1 MDRFTADLHIHS
13 RFSRATSKN
22 LNIRGLA
29 AWARIKGLDVLG
41 TGDFTHPEWVAE
53 MQDQLREDGRGLYV
67 LKDPTGIGEEIPGMS
82 GDPSGVTRFMLQTEI
97 SSIYKRGGQVR
108 KVHNLVY
115 MPNLEAVLRFNERLA
130 QVGNLASD
138 GRPILGLD
146 SRDLLEMVLETDP
159 MAFLIPAHI
168 WTPWFALFGSK
179 SGFNS
184 VEECYGDLS
193 QHIFAMETG
202 LSSDPE
208 MNWTWS
214 ALDRFRMI
222 SNSDAHSG
230 EKLGRECNLFQ
241 GEISYEGIFRALR
254 GESLGHK
261 FLGTVEFFP
270 EEGKYHMDGHRK
282 CGVVMDPQ
290 ETAMRGGLCPVCGK
304 PVTRGVLARIA
315 DLADR
320 EEPQRPKGQ
329 PGFVSM
335 VPLKE
340 LLSEVVGVGPGSKKV
355 HNRYLGLMKRFGS
368 ELAVLRR
375 APLEDLRREDP
386 VLAEGVGRMRE
397 GQVLRKP
404 GFDGEFGVISV
415 FTPQE
420 RDRIKNGLFL
430 MGPMPETPEQ
440 PTPDN
445 AADGARIT
453 PPGTG
458 TPAADALPDE
468 EARPMAVRV
477 APDARRVRYN
487 TMQREAIAAGP
498 GPVMV
503 VAGPGTGKTQTLMGR
518 ITRLLEA
525 GQPPRRI
532 LVLTFTRRAAVE
544 LRERLQ
550 QTLNLESDAPL
561 PQAGTLHSL
570 AFEYWR
576 HAYDEEPV
584 VIDESSAK
592 TIFAEVNPDLTGR
605 DLDRAW
611 KNYNLARETLNE
623 PDAGLAEAVERY
635 TKQKESWNLADYTD
649 LLEFLLEQSQ
659 GKTFQR
665 IHHHVL
671 VDEVQDLSPLQI
683 KLVTSL
689 CTEDGQGFFAIGDP
703 CQSIYGFRGAAGN
716 AEQLLREK
724 WPKLETIA
732 LHDNYRSGQRI
743 LDAAQSLFPEEPKLT
758 AQQDTEATVHIFRAP
773 DGRREAAW
781 ISERIKR
788 LIGATSHSLTDAGG
802 QGIYTPGDIAVLVR
816 FRGLIPVIEGA
827 LKRYGVPCATPETAA
842 FWHEPRVAAILR
854 SAGRMLG
861 LACGHE
867 SDGRDCPEFPER
879 MLTQGPAAL
888 RTHLDPAGGY
898 DDFFWRSQP
907 FRQLEQAYARRGGWA
922 GLVNWVHLQS
932 DLELVRL
939 SVEKVQIMTLHASKG
954 LEFEVVFL
962 PALEEGILPFAGTD
976 MLTGKAGGAFQADV
990 SEEQRLLYVGMTRA
1004 RRELFL
1010 SHAQQRLLFGKTLKP
1025 HESRFLKA
1033 IPAQLMTHSTLAARK
1048 VRKERQ
1054 ISLLD

>member
-29 AWARIKGLDVLG
+29 AWARVKGLDVLG

-53 MQDQLREDGRGLYV
+53 MQEQLREDGRGLYV
-67 LKDPTGIGEEIPGMS
+67 LKHPEGIGEQVPGLEQ
-82 GDPSGVTRFMLQTEI
+82 DPGGVTRFMLQTEI

-108 KVHNLVY
+108 KIHNLVY
-115 MPNLEAVLRFNERLA
+115 MPSLEAVLRFNERLA

-146 SRDLLEMVLETDP
+146 SRDLLEMVLEADP
-159 MAFLIPAHI
+159 MAFLVPAHI

-179 SGFNS
+179 SGFNT

-193 QHIFAMETG
+193 RHIFAMETG

-214 ALDRFRMI
+214 ALDRYRMI

-230 EKLGRECNLFQ
+230 EKLGRECNVFQ
-241 GEISYEGIFRALR
+241 GEISYEGIYRALR
-254 GESLGHK
+254 GEGLGHK

-290 ETAMRGGLCPVCGK
+290 ETAMRGGICPVCGK

-320 EEPQRPKGQ
+320 NEPQRPKGQ
-329 PGFVSM
+329 PGFVSL

-340 LLSEVVGVGPGSKKV
+340 LLSEVVGVGPNSKKV
-355 HNRYLGLMKRFGS
+355 HKRYLELMRAFGS
-368 ELAVLRR
+368 ELSVLRR
-375 APLEDLRREDP
+375 TPLEDLRRMDP
-386 VLAEGVGRMRE
+386 LLAEGVGRMRE
-397 GQVLRKP
+397 GQVMRKP
-404 GFDGEFGVISV
+404 GFDGEYGVISV

-430 MGPMPETPEQ
+430 PAS
-440 PTPDN
+440 PD
-445 AADGARIT
+445 ADQEH
-453 PPGTG
+453 
-458 TPAADALPDE
+458 PAPAEPAPVDTTQAT
-468 EARPMAVRV
+468 PMAVRV
-477 APDARRVRYN
+477 ADEAKRIHYN
-487 TMQREAIAAGP
+487 TAQRKAINAGP
-498 GPVMV
+498 GPVLV

-550 QTLNLESDAPL
+550 HTLGLDEDAPL
-561 PQAGTLHSL
+561 PQAGTLHAM

-576 HAYDEEPV
+576 HAYGEEPV
-584 VIDESSAK
+584 VIDENAAK
-592 TIFAEVNPDLTGR
+592 SIFAEVNPELTGR
-605 DLDRAW
+605 DLDQAW
-611 KNYNLARETLNE
+611 KRYNLARETLDA
-623 PDAGLAEAVERY
+623 PDPDLADPVARY
-635 TKQKESWNLADYTD
+635 TRQKASWNLADYTD
-649 LLEFLLEQSQ
+649 LLDFLLEQTQ
-659 GKTFQR
+659 GEAFER

-689 CTEDGQGFFAIGDP
+689 CHKDGTGFFAIGDP

-716 AEQLLREK
+716 AEELLRQRWSK
-724 WPKLETIA
+724 IKTIT
-732 LHDNYRSGQRI
+732 LKDNYRSGQRI
-743 LDAAQSLFPEEPKLT
+743 LDAAHSLFPDQPRLRAHQDVDT
-758 AQQDTEATVHIFRAP
+758 ALHIFHAP

-781 ISERIKR
+781 ISDRVKR
-788 LIGATSHSLTDAGG
+788 LMGATSHSLTDSGA
-802 QGIYTPGDIAVLVR
+802 QGRYAPGDIAVLVR
-816 FRGLIPVIEGA
+816 FRGLIPVIENA
-827 LKRYGVPCATPETAA
+827 LKRYGIPCATPETSA
-842 FWHEPRVAAILR
+842 FWHEPRVADILCA
-854 SAGRMLG
+854 AGRILG
-861 LACGHE
+861 LSCNNGAEADNCL
-867 SDGRDCPEFPER
+867 EFPER
-879 MLTQGPAAL
+879 ALAGGPDAL
-888 RTHLDPAGGY
+888 RAHLEQTNGY
-898 DDFFWRSQP
+898 DEFFWKSKP
-907 FRQLEQAYARRGGWA
+907 YRQLQQAYERRGGWA
-922 GLVNWVHLQS
+922 GLINWVHLQS
-932 DLELVRL
+932 DLETVRL
-939 SVEKVQIMTLHASKG
+939 SAEKVQVMTLHASKG

-976 MLTGKAGGAFQADV
+976 MLTGKAEAKSSFV
-990 SEEQRLLYVGMTRA
+990 SDTAEEKRLLYVGMTRA
-1004 RRELFL
+1004 RRELYL
-1010 SHAQQRLLFGKTLKP
+1010 SHAKQRQLFGRSLKP
-1025 HESRFLKA
+1025 SMSRFLKP
-1033 IPAQLMTHSTLAARK
+1033 IPEDLLTHSVLTARK

>member
-22 LNIRGLA
+22 LNLRGLA
-29 AWARIKGLDVLG
+29 AWARVKGIDVLG

-53 MQDQLREDGRGLYV
+53 MEDQLREDGRGLYV
-67 LKDPTGIGEEIPGMS
+67 LKDPAGIGAEVPALD
-82 GDPSGVTRFMLQTEI
+82 GDPAGVTRFMLQAEI
-97 SSIYKRGGQVR
+97 SSIYKRGGKVR

-115 MPNLEAVLRFNERLA
+115 MPDLDSVRRFNERLA

-146 SRDLLEMVLETDP
+146 SRNLLEMVLETHP
-159 MAFLIPAHI
+159 MAFLVPAHI
-168 WTPWFALFGSK
+168 WTPWFALFGSN
-179 SGFNS
+179 SGFDS
-184 VEECYGDLS
+184 VEECFGDLS

-241 GEISYEGIFRALR
+241 GEASYEGIYRALR

-261 FLGTVEFFP
+261 FLGTLEFFP

-320 EEPQRPKGQ
+320 AEPQRPQGQ
-329 PGFVSM
+329 PGFESM
-335 VPLKE
+335 IPFKE
-340 LLSEVVGVGPGSKKV
+340 VLGEILGVGAGSKKV
-355 HNRYLGLMKRFGS
+355 HARYLELVGAFGS

-375 APLEDLRREDP
+375 APLEDIRRLDP
-386 VLAEGVGRMRE
+386 VLAEGIGRMRE
-397 GQVLRKP
+397 GQVMRKP
-404 GFDGEFGVISV
+404 GFDGEFGVISL

-420 RDRIKNGLFL
+420 RDRIRNGLFL
-430 MGPMPETPEQ
+430 APQPEQ
-440 PTPDN
+440 MAAPKESEAPTD
-445 AADGARIT
+445 DD
-453 PPGTG
+453 
-458 TPAADALPDE
+458 PAPAQ
-468 EARPMAVRV
+468 PMAVRV
-477 APDARRVRYN
+477 AADAARIRYN
-487 TMQREAIAAGP
+487 SDQRRAISAGP
-498 GPVMV
+498 GPVLV

-525 GQPPRRI
+525 GEPPRRI

-550 QTLNLESDAPL
+550 ATLGLDADAPL

-576 HAYDEEPV
+576 HAYGEEPV
-584 VIDESSAK
+584 VLDEHSAK
-592 TIFAEVNPDLTGR
+592 TIFAEVNPELTGR
-605 DLDRAW
+605 ELDRAW
-611 KNYNLARETLNE
+611 ERHNLARETLAEQE
-623 PDAGLAEAVERY
+623 PALAEAVQRY

-659 GKTFQR
+659 GEAFQR

-689 CTEDGQGFFAIGDP
+689 TKDKGEGFFAIGDP

-716 AEQLLREK
+716 AEELLRAV
-724 WPKLETIA
+724 WPKLERIP
-732 LHDNYRSGQRI
+732 LHENYRSGQKI
-743 LDAAQSLFPEEPKLT
+743 LNAALGLFPKEPRLE
-758 AQQDTEATVHIFRAP
+758 AQQDIDARLHIFRAP

-802 QGIYTPGDIAVLVR
+802 QGRYAPGDLAVLVR
-816 FRGLIPVIEGA
+816 FRGLIPIIEGA
-827 LKRYGVPCATPETAA
+827 LKRYGVPCATPETEA
-842 FWHEPRVAAILR
+842 FWNEPRVAAILR
-854 SAGRMLG
+854 AAGRTLG
-861 LACGHE
+861 LACGE
-867 SDGRDCPEFPER
+867 GPEGDKCLEFPAH
-879 MLTQGPAAL
+879 LLPGGPGAL
-888 RTHLDPAGGY
+888 RAYLSASGGY
-898 DDFFWRSQP
+898 DDFFWKGKA
-907 FRQLEQAYARRGGWA
+907 FRELKQAYERRGGWA

-932 DLELVRL
+932 DLELVRRTA
-939 SVEKVQIMTLHASKG
+939 EKVQIMTLHASKG
-954 LEFEVVFL
+954 LEFDVVFL
-962 PALEEGILPFAGTD
+962 PGLEEGILPFAGTD
-976 MLTGKAGGAFQADV
+976 MLTGNAGGARLPADV
-990 SEEQRLLYVGMTRA
+990 EEEKRLLYVGMTRA
-1004 RRELFL
+1004 KRELFL
-1010 SHAQQRLLFGKTLKP
+1010 SHAERRMLFGRTLNP
-1025 HESRFLKA
+1025 QPSRFLKE
-1033 IPAQLMTHSTLAARK
+1033 IPAELMTRSTLTARK
-1048 VRKERQ
+1048 VQKERR